1 MRITGLSSGV
11 LRERVRAKGPD
22 ASATQIQAFVDA
34 RVVRTVCLFLA
45 RRIVFKGMNV
55 ECKSWE
61 NSVFLQSIYILSM
74 LVLAA

>member
-1 MRITGLSSGV
+1 MRA
-11 LRERVRAKGPD
+11 RVRAREPGAFVTPNWE
-22 ASATQIQAFVDA
+22 FVDA
-34 RVVRTVCLFLA
+34 RAVRTGCLFLA

-61 NSVFLQSIYILSM
+61 NSVFLQSVYILSM